1 MENNKEIHYRH
12 EWKHEIN
19 WSDLISI
26 RQRLRAV
33 AEPEAGSARCGR
45 QISDTKSVF

>member
-19 WSDLISI
+19 WSDLISWTANI
-26 RQRLRAV
+26 
-33 AEPEAGSARCGR
+33 
-45 QISDTKSVF
+45 

>member
-19 WSDLISI
+19 WSDLISPSRI
-26 RQRLRAV
+26 RTLWTAN
-33 AEPEAGSARCGR
+33 
-45 QISDTKSVF
+45 I

>member
-26 RQRLRAV
+26 RQPSRIRTLWTAN
-33 AEPEAGSARCGR
+33 
-45 QISDTKSVF
+45 I

>member
-1 MENNKEIHYRH
+1 MQMETNKDIHYRH
-12 EWKHEIN
+12 EWKHEIT

-33 AEPEAGSARCGR
+33 AEPAACCGR
-45 QISDTKSVF
+45 KISDSKSVF